1 MANNKTVEMI
11 SEFKGYNRRYVI
23 GDNEFAD
30 MQNCVSD
37 YYPVFSSGCSWG
49 AMGLG
54 YGSVTNDKYTKLFA
68 DKTNNKLMTICQSET
83 GNKIIY
89 DGSDKG
95 TIYGA
100 INSIVMIGSKICFFP
115 AAWAYDTINDTLID
129 YKIWWNNTDD
139 AGNLLGGNWS
149 LCDKDG
155 NDITYRTEWVAPE
168 DTHDGD
174 YWLDTSTNPYTLKRI
189 SHDTYT
195 YSEVSP
201 TYVKFTK
208 NENSPN
214 IPNFKIGD
222 TIQIV
227 GSVIDDLNKNS
238 NIITAI
244 SDDYFVVEGMIGG
257 ITEQVMLM
265 YVSRAIPE
273 MDIVIEKGNRLWG
286 CSIDGR
292 EIYACKLGDPSV
304 WYDYSG
310 LSTDSYA
317 ATIGSGGPFTGAV
330 VFNGYIW
337 FFKRDRVYKIYD
349 SNFPAVQIIE
359 MPIEGVAPGNENSL
373 VVIDGVLYYKSET
386 AIMAFTGE
394 SVYRIS
400 DAFGDEFKKYNYG
413 EAGELDG
420 KYYINLKDTT
430 ISDPLNAYTTFVYD
444 TRRKMWHKEDI
455 GIESAE
461 G

>member
-68 DKTNNKLMTICQSET
+68 DKTNNKLMAICQSET

-89 DGSDKG
+89 NGSVKG
-95 TIYGA
+95 TITGA
-100 INSIVMIGSKICFFP
+100 INSIVMIGSKICMFP
-115 AAWAYDTINDTLID
+115 AAVEYDTLNDTLTD
-129 YKIWWNNTDD
+129 YNLSWNNTDGIGK
-139 AGNLLGGNWS
+139 AWVGNFT

-155 NDITYRTEWVAPE
+155 NDITPYVSPDRPPE
-168 DTHDGD
+168 IQ
-174 YWLDTSTNPYTLKRI
+174 YWLDTSSKPYKLKKFNY
-189 SHDTYT
+189 DTYS

-201 TYVKFTK
+201 TYVKYTK
-208 NENSPN
+208 HPNSPN
-214 IPNFKIGD
+214 IPAYKIGD
-222 TIQIV
+222 AISIS
-227 GSVIDDLNKNS
+227 GCVIEELNKNA

-244 SDDYFVVEGMIGG
+244 SDDYFVVEGMIGEN
-257 ITEQVMLM
+257 TEQNGWMFI
-265 YVSRAIPE
+265 SRAIPK

-286 CSIDGR
+286 CSRDGR

-359 MPIEGVAPGNENSL
+359 MPIEGVAEGNQNSL

-386 AIMAFTGE
+386 AIMAFTGDN
-394 SVYRIS
+394 VYRIS
-400 DAFGDEFKKYNYG
+400 DAFGDDFKKYNYG